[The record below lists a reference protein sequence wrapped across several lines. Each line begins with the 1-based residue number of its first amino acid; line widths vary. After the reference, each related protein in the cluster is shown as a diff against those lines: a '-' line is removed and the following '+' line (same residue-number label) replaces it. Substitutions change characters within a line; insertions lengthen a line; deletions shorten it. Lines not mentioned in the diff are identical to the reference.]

1 MKELDYEFFEQYKK
15 LDKLCQD
22 MYSSREGLSYYIK
35 RMEDNG
41 YLGVKI
47 INGWLDD
54 YYRLKHLR
62 YVRNRIAHD
71 NYSYDF
77 SKVEDLDDV
86 INFYERILRQEDPL
100 CLLNNF
106 NEKNKKSS
114 KNLYRSGVKANR
126 VNKII
131 GKLPLFFKIILVFLV
146 IFYVILIS
154 YILLHH

>member
-1 MKELDYEFFEQYKK
+1 
-15 LDKLCQD
+15 
-22 MYSSREGLSYYIK
+22 MYSSHEGLSYYIK

-77 SKVEDLDDV
+77 SKVEDLDGV
-86 INFYERILRQEDPL
+86 INFL
-100 CLLNNF
+100 
-106 NEKNKKSS
+106 
-114 KNLYRSGVKANR
+114 
-126 VNKII
+126 
-131 GKLPLFFKIILVFLV
+131 
-146 IFYVILIS
+146 
-154 YILLHH
+154 